1 MSGGPLPGLC
11 PATAPDRLT
20 QPIEELAV
28 PESRSRKKA
37 KRQTKPSTPTGREP
51 HKLGGGRWVVPVML
65 TLLIVGL
72 LWIVV
77 FYLAGSDIPF
87 MADLGYWNLGIGMGM
102 ILLGLITAMK
112 WE

>member
-1 MSGGPLPGLC
+1 MVPRPPFGLPN
-11 PATAPDRLT
+11 
-20 QPIEELAV
+20 PIEELAV

-37 KRQTKPSTPTGREP
+37 KQQAQPSSPSREP
-51 HKLGGGRWVVPVML
+51 RRIGGGRWVLPVML

-77 FYLAGSDIPF
+77 FYLAGSEIPG
-87 MADLGYWNLGIGMGM
+87 MESLGYWNLAIGMGM

>member
-1 MSGGPLPGLC
+1 
-11 PATAPDRLT
+11 
-20 QPIEELAV
+20 V

-37 KRQTKPSTPTGREP
+37 KSRNQPSGNPAPAGAAKSR
-51 HKLGGGRWVVPVML
+51 GGGRWVVPTML

-77 FYLAGSDIPF
+77 FYLAGDTIPG
-87 MADLGYWNLGIGMGM
+87 MSDLGYWNLAIGMGM

>member
-1 MSGGPLPGLC
+1 
-11 PATAPDRLT
+11 
-20 QPIEELAV
+20 V

-37 KRQTKPSTPTGREP
+37 KDHGDRPAPPPKGPS
-51 HKLGGGRWVVPVML
+51 GGGRWVVPTML

-77 FYLAGSDIPF
+77 FYLAGEQIPG
-87 MADLGYWNLGIGMGM
+87 MADLGYWNLAIGMGM

>member
-1 MSGGPLPGLC
+1 V
-11 PATAPDRLT
+11 
-20 QPIEELAV
+20 IEEQSV

-37 KRQTKPSTPTGREP
+37 KNQASSSTPAP
-51 HKLGGGRWVVPVML
+51 QKPKGGGRWVAPTMV
-65 TLLIVGL
+65 TLLVVGL

-77 FYLAGSDIPF
+77 FYLAGSDIPV
-87 MADLGYWNLGIGMGM
+87 MSDLGYWNLGIGMGM

>member
-1 MSGGPLPGLC
+1 V
-11 PATAPDRLT
+11 
-20 QPIEELAV
+20 IEEQSV

-37 KRQTKPSTPTGREP
+37 KNQASSSTPVP
-51 HKLGGGRWVVPVML
+51 QKPKGGGRWVAPTMV
-65 TLLIVGL
+65 TLLVVGL

-77 FYLAGSDIPF
+77 FYLAGSDIPV
-87 MADLGYWNLGIGMGM
+87 MSDLGYWNLGIGMGM

>member
-1 MSGGPLPGLC
+1 V
-11 PATAPDRLT
+11 
-20 QPIEELAV
+20 IEEQSV

-37 KRQTKPSTPTGREP
+37 KSQASSSGTPVP
-51 HKLGGGRWVVPVML
+51 KKAKGGGRWVAPMMV
-65 TLLIVGL
+65 TLLVVGL

-77 FYLAGSDIPF
+77 FYLAGSDIPV
-87 MADLGYWNLGIGMGM
+87 MSDLGYWNLGIGMGM

>member
-1 MSGGPLPGLC
+1 MF
-11 PATAPDRLT
+11 
-20 QPIEELAV
+20 EELSV

-37 KRQTKPSTPTGREP
+37 KNRSQTSGATPPPGVAKPR
-51 HKLGGGRWVVPVML
+51 GGGRWVVPVML

-77 FYLAGSDIPF
+77 FYLAGDDIPG

>member
-1 MSGGPLPGLC
+1 M
-11 PATAPDRLT
+11 
-20 QPIEELAV
+20 

-37 KRQTKPSTPTGREP
+37 KQQAQPSSPSREP
-51 HKLGGGRWVVPVML
+51 RKIGGGRWVLPVML

-77 FYLAGSDIPF
+77 FYLAGSEIPG
-87 MADLGYWNLGIGMGM
+87 MESLGYWNLAIGMGM

>member
-1 MSGGPLPGLC
+1 M
-11 PATAPDRLT
+11 
-20 QPIEELAV
+20 
-28 PESRSRKKA
+28 PESRSRKTKI
-37 KRQTKPSTPTGREP
+37 KRQPRSSKSTTQPAPPGAGKPRA
-51 HKLGGGRWVVPVML
+51 GGRWVVPVML

-77 FYLAGSDIPF
+77 FYLAGDQIPG
-87 MADLGYWNLGIGMGM
+87 MADLGYWNLAIGMGM

>member
-1 MSGGPLPGLC
+1 
-11 PATAPDRLT
+11 
-20 QPIEELAV
+20 V

-37 KRQTKPSTPTGREP
+37 RKPAQPSGQPSGPEP
-51 HKLGGGRWVVPVML
+51 RKIGGGRWVAPVMV
-65 TLLIVGL
+65 TLLVVGL

-77 FYLAGSDIPF
+77 FYLAGSSIPG
-87 MADLGYWNLGIGMGM
+87 MDSLGYWNLAIGMGL

>member
-1 MSGGPLPGLC
+1 MPKSRPRKDSKSRPQS
-11 PATAPDRLT
+11 PQATG
-20 QPIEELAV
+20 
-28 PESRSRKKA
+28 K
-37 KRQTKPSTPTGREP
+37 TK
-51 HKLGGGRWVVPVML
+51 GGGRWVVPVML

-77 FYLAGSDIPF
+77 FYLAGTEIPV
-87 MADLGYWNLGIGMGM
+87 MSDLGYWNLGIGMGM

>member
-1 MSGGPLPGLC
+1 M
-11 PATAPDRLT
+11 
-20 QPIEELAV
+20 

-37 KRQTKPSTPTGREP
+37 KSQTKPPTTTRNT
-51 HKLGGGRWVVPVML
+51 KVSSGGRWVVPVML

-77 FYLAGSDIPF
+77 FYLAGTEIPL
-87 MADLGYWNLGIGMGM
+87 MSDLGYWNLAIGMGM

>member
-1 MSGGPLPGLC
+1 MPK
-11 PATAPDRLT
+11 
-20 QPIEELAV
+20 
-28 PESRSRKKA
+28 SRSRKESKGRPQPTPPTA
-37 KRQTKPSTPTGREP
+37 KGVS
-51 HKLGGGRWVVPVML
+51 GGRWVVPVML

-77 FYLAGSDIPF
+77 FYLAGTEIPV
-87 MADLGYWNLGIGMGM
+87 MSDLGYWNLGIGMGM

>member
-1 MSGGPLPGLC
+1 M
-11 PATAPDRLT
+11 
-20 QPIEELAV
+20 

-37 KRQTKPSTPTGREP
+37 KSQTKPPAASGPAGGG
-51 HKLGGGRWVVPVML
+51 KVGGGRWVAPTMI
-65 TLLIVGL
+65 TLLVVGL

-77 FYLAGSDIPF
+77 FYLAGPDIPV
-87 MADLGYWNLGIGMGM
+87 MADLGYWNLGIGMGL

>member
-1 MSGGPLPGLC
+1 
-11 PATAPDRLT
+11 
-20 QPIEELAV
+20 V
-28 PESRSRKKA
+28 PESRSRKKDKSRNKASGSTAPSGAA
-37 KRQTKPSTPTGREP
+37 KPRAV
-51 HKLGGGRWVVPVML
+51 GGGRWVVPVML

-77 FYLAGSDIPF
+77 FYLAGDEIPG
-87 MADLGYWNLGIGMGM
+87 MADLGYWNLAVGMGM

>member
-1 MSGGPLPGLC
+1 
-11 PATAPDRLT
+11 
-20 QPIEELAV
+20 V

-37 KRQTKPSTPTGREP
+37 RNQADPSGSSRPKKAT
-51 HKLGGGRWVVPVML
+51 GGGRWVAPTMV
-65 TLLIVGL
+65 TLLVVGL

-77 FYLAGSDIPF
+77 FYLAGTSIPV
-87 MADLGYWNLGIGMGM
+87 MSDLGYWNLGIGMGL

>member
-1 MSGGPLPGLC
+1 M
-11 PATAPDRLT
+11 
-20 QPIEELAV
+20 

-37 KRQTKPSTPTGREP
+37 KSQSNPPGPAGPAGASKPR
-51 HKLGGGRWVVPVML
+51 GGGRWVVPTML

-77 FYLAGSDIPF
+77 FYLAGPEIPV
-87 MADLGYWNLGIGMGM
+87 MSDLGYWNLGIGMGM

>member
-1 MSGGPLPGLC
+1 M
-11 PATAPDRLT
+11 
-20 QPIEELAV
+20 

-37 KRQTKPSTPTGREP
+37 KSHTNPPNPDSPAGAPKRR
-51 HKLGGGRWVVPVML
+51 GGGRWVVPVML

-77 FYLAGSDIPF
+77 FYLAGDQIPG
-87 MADLGYWNLGIGMGM
+87 MSDLGYWNLGIGMGM
-102 ILLGLITAMK
+102 IMLGLITAMK

>member
-1 MSGGPLPGLC
+1 M
-11 PATAPDRLT
+11 
-20 QPIEELAV
+20 

-37 KRQTKPSTPTGREP
+37 KSQSQSTADRPTPQRVGS
-51 HKLGGGRWVVPVML
+51 GRWVAPTMV
-65 TLLIVGL
+65 TLLVVGL

-77 FYLAGSDIPF
+77 FYLAGSEIPG

-102 ILLGLITAMK
+102 ILAGLITAMK

>member
-1 MSGGPLPGLC
+1 M
-11 PATAPDRLT
+11 
-20 QPIEELAV
+20 

-37 KRQTKPSTPTGREP
+37 KNQPKPPSPAAGGKAP
-51 HKLGGGRWVVPVML
+51 KGGGRWVAPTMI

-77 FYLAGSDIPF
+77 FYLAGTALPVIS
-87 MADLGYWNLGIGMGM
+87 DLGYWNLAIGMGL